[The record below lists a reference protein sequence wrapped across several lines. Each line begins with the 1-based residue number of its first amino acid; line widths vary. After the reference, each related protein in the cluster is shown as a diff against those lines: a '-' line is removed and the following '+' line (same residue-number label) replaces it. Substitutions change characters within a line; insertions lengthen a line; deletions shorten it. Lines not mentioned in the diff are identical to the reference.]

1 MTSLTF
7 PCRSSP
13 LTPASISPPV
23 PSPCIKIRRSRR
35 AAPHRRLIAARSS
48 SSPRTVAMAAAPVIS
63 PKENLPPSLTS
74 TSEPPPLF
82 DGTTRL
88 YVAYHCPYAQRAWI
102 ARNYKGLQDKIKIV
116 GIDLADRP
124 AWYKEKVY
132 PQNKVPSLEHNNEVK
147 GESLDLVKYIDS
159 NFDGPALLPD
169 DSAKKQFAE
178 ELLVYIDEFNKALY
192 SSITSKGD
200 VAEET
205 VAALDK
211 IEAALGKFSDGPFF
225 LGQFSLVDIAYV
237 PFIERFQIFFSG
249 IKNYDITKDRPNI
262 QKFIEEVNKIDA
274 YTQTKLDPQFLL
286 EHTKKRL
293 GLSEDVTKDD
303 QETRELLQHG
313 R

>member
-1 MTSLTF
+1 MSSLAF

-13 LTPASISPPV
+13 LTPASTSVTPPV
-23 PSPCIKIRRSRR
+23 PASPCIKIRRSGRT
-35 AAPHRRLIAARSS
+35 AHRHLHRLAARTSA
-48 SSPRTVAMAAAPVIS
+48 RTVAMAAAAAAPVIS
-63 PKENLPPSLTS
+63 PKEDLPPILTS

-102 ARNYKGLQDKIKIV
+102 ARNYKGVQDKIKIV
-116 GIDLADRP
+116 AIDLADRP

-132 PQNKVPSLEHNNEVK
+132 PGNKVPSLEHNNQVK

-169 DSAKKQFAE
+169 DSEKKQFAE
-178 ELLVYIDEFNKALY
+178 ELLAYTDEFGKAAY
-192 SSITSKGD
+192 SSIISKGD
-200 VAEET
+200 VSEET

-211 IEAALGKFSDGPFF
+211 IEAALRKFTDGPFF

-249 IKNYDITKDRPNI
+249 IKNYDITKGRPNI

-286 EHTKKRL
+286 EQTKKRL
-293 GLSEDVTKDD
+293 GIE
-303 QETRELLQHG
+303 
-313 R
+313 

>member
-1 MTSLTF
+1 MSSLAF

-23 PSPCIKIRRSRR
+23 PSPCIKIHRSRR
-35 AAPHRRLIAARSS
+35 AAPHRHLIAARSS
-48 SSPRTVAMAAAPVIS
+48 SSPRTVAMAAAAAAPVIS

-102 ARNYKGLQDKIKIV
+102 ARNYKGLQEKIKIV

-132 PQNKVPSLEHNNEVK
+132 PQNKVPSLEHNNQVK

-178 ELLVYIDEFNKALY
+178 ELLVYTDEFNKALY

-211 IEAALGKFSDGPFF
+211 IEAALGKFNDGPFF

-249 IKNYDITKDRPNI
+249 IKNYDTTKDRPNI

-293 GLSEDVTKDD
+293 GIE
-303 QETRELLQHG
+303 
-313 R
+313 